1 MFSFR
6 GRILLLR
13 PKEEEAS
20 YDIIMENGNDV
31 VNIIVEKKRKKEK
44 NMKEMEK
51 ILELTG
57 SNELRE
63 QE

>member
-1 MFSFR
+1 
-6 GRILLLR
+6 
-13 PKEEEAS
+13 
-20 YDIIMENGNDV
+20 MENGNDV